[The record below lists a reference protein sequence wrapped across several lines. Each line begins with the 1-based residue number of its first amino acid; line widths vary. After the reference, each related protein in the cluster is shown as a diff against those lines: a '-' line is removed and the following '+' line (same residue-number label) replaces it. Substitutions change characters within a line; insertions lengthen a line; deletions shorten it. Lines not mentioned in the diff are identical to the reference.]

1 MAELAANI
9 REARRRAGMTQEDLA
24 HASGL
29 GTGTIARLETG
40 AADPRLSTLRQLAD
54 ALNVQMWDLVPM
66 HHHPPD
72 PRPGKNTGAGLYMIA
87 YPVLATVLQVLDCCT
102 FA

>member
-54 ALNVQMWDLVPM
+54 ALVPM
-66 HHHPPD
+66 DHHPPD
-72 PRPGKNTGAGLYMIA
+72 PRPGKNAGAGLYMIA